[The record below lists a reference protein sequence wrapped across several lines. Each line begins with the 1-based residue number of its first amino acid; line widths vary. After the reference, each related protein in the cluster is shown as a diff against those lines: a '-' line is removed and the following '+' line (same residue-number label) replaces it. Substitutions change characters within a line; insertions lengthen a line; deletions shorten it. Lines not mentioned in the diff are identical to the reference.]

1 MRADTRMDD
10 GNGEEGFAEQHV
22 FEAGAKGEAKIEAEK
37 SSKHRVKQ
45 PLILLWN
52 RYQAS
57 ILANNQNFSKLLFIK
72 ARHFL
77 QMTLSYKTL
86 MIIIFRKL
94 QAICGLA
101 SLPG

>member
-1 MRADTRMDD
+1 MGD

-22 FEAGAKGEAKIEAEK
+22 FEAGAEGEAEIEAEK

-57 ILANNQNFSKLLFIK
+57 ILGNNQNFSKLLFIK
-72 ARHFL
+72 AYPTDDTFSQDTDDHNV
-77 QMTLSYKTL
+77 
-86 MIIIFRKL
+86 
-94 QAICGLA
+94 
-101 SLPG
+101 

>member
-1 MRADTRMDD
+1 MIFERVVFRRPEKTFEKRADTRMGD

-22 FEAGAKGEAKIEAEK
+22 FEAGNEGEADIEAEK
-37 SSKHRVKQ
+37 SSKHGVKQ

-72 ARHFL
+72 ACHTDDTFL
-77 QMTLSYKTL
+77 QDTDDHN
-86 MIIIFRKL
+86 F
-94 QAICGLA
+94 
-101 SLPG
+101 